1 MTWDEKKFPTG
12 DKKKLPTFENNICVK
27 FDSRQRKKIPMK
39 LTFCLKL
46 TQQEGKILHLLREN
60 LLLYCCCCRSAWKFD
75 SCALTRSCQV
85 GKAALLLLFLNSL
98 RQLDEDCHNKQASR
112 SAAAKNQQNQSA
124 KTSEMSTFV
133 EDKKVNPQ
141 IV

>member
-1 MTWDEKKFPTG
+1 M
-12 DKKKLPTFENNICVK
+12 PTFENNVCVK
-27 FDSRQRKKIPMK
+27 FDSRQRKKFPMK

-85 GKAALLLLFLNSL
+85 DKAALPLLFWTVFVKLTKTVKTSKQAALKLLKISRVKVQKQVKCPLLLRTKKWILRLCNKASL
-98 RQLDEDCHNKQASR
+98 KSNID
-112 SAAAKNQQNQSA
+112 
-124 KTSEMSTFV
+124 
-133 EDKKVNPQ
+133 
-141 IV
+141 